1 MLIPEVQKY
10 RVTDELVGVK
20 EIGGIIVFLFV

>member
-10 RVTDELVGVK
+10 RVSGELEGIK
-20 EIGGIIVFLFV
+20 EIGGIIAFFFV